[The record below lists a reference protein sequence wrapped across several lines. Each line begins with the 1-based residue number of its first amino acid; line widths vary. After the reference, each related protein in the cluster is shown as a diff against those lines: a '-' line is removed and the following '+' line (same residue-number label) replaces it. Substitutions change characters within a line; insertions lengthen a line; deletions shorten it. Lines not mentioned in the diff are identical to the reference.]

1 MAHERIERLLEAYW
15 AGETSLS
22 EETELRLFFQQE
34 AIPEKWRST
43 AALFAWYEKE
53 GKRKRSQA
61 VETEASKY
69 SEVSPLRH
77 RWLTWSLRIA
87 AGMLLLFG
95 IYSGVE
101 WNQAK
106 LLATQEVEM
115 DTFEDPEEAY
125 KAVKEAL
132 FLVSSRMGAGKK
144 HSRELN
150 ILKRSS
156 DKLLKISE
164 SDPSSN

>member
-34 AIPEKWRST
+34 SIPEKWKST
-43 AALFAWYEKE
+43 AALFAWYEAE
-53 GKRKRSQA
+53 GKRKRSQTA
-61 VETEASKY
+61 ETEASSY
-69 SEVSPLRH
+69 REAAPSRN

-95 IYSGVE
+95 IYSGIE
-101 WNQAK
+101 WNQTR
-106 LLATQEVEM
+106 LLAKQEVET

-125 KAVKEAL
+125 EAVREAL

-156 DKLLKISE
+156 DKLLKISG

>member
-34 AIPEKWRST
+34 TIPEKWRGT
-43 AALFAWYEKE
+43 AALFAWYEAE
-53 GKRKRSQA
+53 GKRKRPQSA
-61 VETEASKY
+61 ETEASNY
-69 SEVSPLRH
+69 QETAPSRN

-87 AGMLLLFG
+87 AGIVLLFG

-106 LLATQEVEM
+106 LLATQEVEV

-132 FLVSSRMGAGKK
+132 FLVSSRMRAGKK